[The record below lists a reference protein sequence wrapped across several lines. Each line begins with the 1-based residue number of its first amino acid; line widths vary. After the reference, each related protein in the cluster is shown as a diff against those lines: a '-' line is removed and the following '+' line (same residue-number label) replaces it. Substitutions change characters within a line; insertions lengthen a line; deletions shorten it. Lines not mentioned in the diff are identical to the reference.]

1 MKMWYSSLIR
11 LLWSPLQVI
20 GKWAV
25 KQRKVANLID
35 QIKLLQR
42 KVESCGMFLVPRC
55 HVRFVFQLVR
65 DAIDAQIRKNV
76 EQNNCKVPA
85 ETCSICLEDTDS
97 SQMFVVDGCSHRFCF
112 SCMKQHVEVKLL
124 HGMLPCC
131 PREGC
136 NKGLNLD
143 GSRKF
148 LSPRLLEIMAHRLKE
163 ASIPPTERLYCPYPQ
178 CSALMSVSE
187 AAKCSQQESSS
198 KQQVGDTSGL
208 RKCAKCTRNF
218 CIKCKVPWHD
228 RMSCRDYKRLHPFPR
243 AEDAKLQFLAR
254 EKLWRPCIKCGNMI
268 ELAEG
273 CFHITCRYR
282 NFLLQSYFDLKVS
295 F

>member
-198 KQQVGDTSGL
+198 KQQFGDTSGL

-228 RMSCRDYKRLHPFPR
+228 RVSCRDYKRLHPFPR

-282 NFLLQSYFDLKVS
+282 NFLLQSYFDPKVS